1 MRLALNAV
9 TFRQPPDF
17 TLGPISLELDGGQWL
32 GLVGPN
38 GAGKTTLLRIMAG
51 TVRPDRGT
59 LTYDGTPVRTLSP
72 TQRSR
77 IRAVVPQRLVLPFDL
92 SVSSVVELGRL
103 AHLAPGERLLPLTGK
118 DRSRVAES
126 LYLTD
131 TEHLAGRS
139 FRTLSGGEQ
148 QRVLLA
154 MALTQ
159 EAPLL
164 LLDEPTASLDPG
176 HARQFLELVGQLVGA
191 GKTVV
196 MAHHDLTTV
205 AQSCTTVLLLAEG
218 QAKAY
223 GEVTAVLTP
232 GQLTEVYG
240 TPLGVMPHPVTGRP
254 LVFDRAR

>member
-1 MRLALNAV
+1 MKLVLDAI
-9 TFRQPPDF
+9 TFRQSPAF
-17 TLGPISLELDGGQWL
+17 TLGPISLQLDGGQWL

-38 GAGKTTLLRIMAG
+38 GSGKTTLLRIMAG
-51 TVRPDRGT
+51 TLRPDSGV
-59 LTYDGTPVRTLSP
+59 LTYDGTPLPELSP
-72 TQRSR
+72 RARSR
-77 IRAVVPQRLVLPFDL
+77 MRAVVPQRLVLPFDL
-92 SVSSVVELGRL
+92 SVASVVELGRL
-103 AHLAPGERLLPLTGK
+103 SHLPPGARLLPLTGT

-126 LYLTD
+126 LALTD
-131 TEHLAGRS
+131 TQHLAARS

-176 HARQFLELVGQLVGA
+176 HARQFLELVGQLVRA

-205 AQSCTTVLLLAEG
+205 AQSCTTVLLLAQG

-232 GQLTEVYG
+232 SQLTEVYG

-254 LVFDRAR
+254 LVFDRER